1 MKAEDVQLV
10 QLLDGAKQFIVPVFQ
25 RDYSWETKHC
35 LQLWKDIMQ
44 AGSTENIKA
53 HFVGSIVYI
62 AADDNNAKINRWLLI
77 DGQQRL
83 TTLIL
88 LLTAFRDLVA
98 DPNTVT
104 SSDVPTAD
112 EISDYYLI
120 NSKRLTN
127 PPINGR

>member
-1 MKAEDVQLV
+1 VKAEDVQLV

-62 AADDNNAKINRWLLI
+62 AADDS
-77 DGQQRL
+77 RL
-83 TTLIL
+83 
-88 LLTAFRDLVA
+88 
-98 DPNTVT
+98 
-104 SSDVPTAD
+104 S
-112 EISDYYLI
+112 YH
-120 NSKRLTN
+120 TN
-127 PPINGR
+127 PNPSVIVNRDRVEDFLSGRLGMRAMTNRS